1 MAIGRPIKLT
11 PNVARKILTV
21 TATASQTDFTPTGGY
36 RINQLAVFRN
46 GVRLVQG
53 RDYTAVDGTTVTLQ
67 SGATVGD
74 VVEFQIFD
82 SFNIADALSSN
93 GNQVMGGDLTV
104 GVSTLYSGATGIL
117 STNTVYAETIG
128 DTRTTLYGDGA
139 NLTGVISGVE
149 VQLSGTTVG
158 TSATVLNFGVG
169 FSSVTPVRSGIT
181 TVETSRL
188 LTIGVRTGAA
198 VTFSLTGTSFTV
210 SGRAGN
216 VTINV

>member
-1 MAIGRPIKLT
+1 MAVGRPIKLT
-11 PNVARKILTV
+11 PNVARRQVAV
-21 TATASQTDFTPTGGY
+21 TATADQTSFTPTGGY
-36 RINQLAVFRN
+36 RVNELAVFRN

-53 RDYTAVDGTTVTLQ
+53 SDYTAVDGSTVTLQ
-67 SGATVGD
+67 SGCTVND
-74 VVEFQIFD
+74 VVEFVIFD
-82 SFNIADALSSN
+82 NFNIVDALPAN
-93 GNQVMGGDLTV
+93 GDAVLQGDLTV
-104 GVSTLYSGATGIL
+104 GISTLYSGTTGIL

-210 SGRAGN
+210 SGRGGN